1 MTFFILILLLNSQKY
16 QLRNFIYFEE
26 FSFIFPFKLCPFFIY
41 KKTILF
47 GKNLNIFY
55 QMILTEFLLKNKNSP
70 INVKNN
76 FTRLPTI
83 FLHVYLRIAKKNK
96 KNKS

>member
-26 FSFIFPFKLCPFFIY
+26 FLSIFAFKLCPFFIY
-41 KKTILF
+41 IHKTILF
-47 GKNLNIFY
+47 DKNLNIFY

-83 FLHVYLRIAKKNK
+83 FLHVYLRIVKKYI
-96 KNKS
+96 